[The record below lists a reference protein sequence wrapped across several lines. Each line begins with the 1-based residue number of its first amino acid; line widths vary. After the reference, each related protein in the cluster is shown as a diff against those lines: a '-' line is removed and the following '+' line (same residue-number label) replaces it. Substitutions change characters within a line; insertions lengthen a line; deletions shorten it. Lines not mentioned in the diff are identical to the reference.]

1 MEPSDDQKNTEVR
14 SQTTMRKTT
23 IKNDIVERDSNLRG
37 LMRFIDK
44 TNIEIDR
51 ELSDLDR
58 LALDLSQSL
67 RNIHPM

>member
-1 MEPSDDQKNTEVR
+1 
-14 SQTTMRKTT
+14 MRKTT